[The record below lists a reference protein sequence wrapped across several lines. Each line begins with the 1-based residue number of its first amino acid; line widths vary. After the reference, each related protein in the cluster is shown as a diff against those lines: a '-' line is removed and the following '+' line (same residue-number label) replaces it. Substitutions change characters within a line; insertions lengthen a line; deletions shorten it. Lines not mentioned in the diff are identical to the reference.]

1 MSEVY
6 RCPGLY
12 SSRAEL
18 DEMCG
23 CVVSI
28 YPVLS
33 WIKSIDVI
41 VYKFTVHE
49 ICCSELRNSVKV
61 EVAALGSPSQIVP
74 TVSVD
79 LSLIHI

>member
-6 RCPGLY
+6 RCPGLN

-18 DEMCG
+18 DEMCS

-33 WIKSIDVI
+33 WIKSKVVI

-49 ICCSELRNSVKV
+49 ICCSELRNCMKV
-61 EVAALGSPSQIVP
+61 GVAVSNSPYGLCGRKAKLNFNI
-74 TVSVD
+74 
-79 LSLIHI
+79 